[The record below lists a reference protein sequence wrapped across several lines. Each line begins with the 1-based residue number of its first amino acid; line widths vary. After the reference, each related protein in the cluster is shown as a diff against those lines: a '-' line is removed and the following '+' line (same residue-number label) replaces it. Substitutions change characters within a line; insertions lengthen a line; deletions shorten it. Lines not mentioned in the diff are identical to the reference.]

1 MILTV
6 EMFGLSPVTNAA
18 SVQIELRSGASLA
31 DVVRGIADKMPVLVG
46 KVIEKDRSRLVETY
60 GFYVNGQFTGEDPD
74 LRLKEGDRVVL
85 LLLATGG

>member
-18 SVQIELRSGASLA
+18 SVEIELSTRATLVE
-31 DVVRGIADKMPVLVG
+31 VVRAIADKMPALVG
-46 KVIEKDRSRLVETY
+46 RVIEKDRSRLVETY
-60 GFYVNGQFTGEDPD
+60 GFYVNGQFTSDDPD
-74 LRLKEGDRVVL
+74 LRLKDGDRVVL